1 MTQYSFEKAS
11 KAHAAGDI
19 YVGVP
24 VVQGVKAPLLSDDEL
39 IAESTSSDSTP
50 SGFVAFVLGLLLGS
64 FLWVSTQCLVILSVN
79 LFHVVSYK
87 NYVLSGVGYTFILMI
102 IWYSINVV
110 VTNEEDECLDE
121 DITYGLQDLCL
132 LGSFISQ
139 FVLYHLFSD
148 QFYNYFGFHL
158 NHSKGSNI
166 EIVLIF
172 WMLLWML
179 ITKMRHYTREQLNV
193 NLPPELRK
201 LKTSKLWYRW
211 RARPALC
218 LTLYVWV
225 S

>member
-1 MTQYSFEKAS
+1 MTQCSFEKAS

-39 IAESTSSDSTP
+39 VAESTSSDSTP
-50 SGFVAFVLGLLLGS
+50 SGFVTFVLGLLLGS

-79 LFHVVSYK
+79 LFPVVSYK

-110 VTNEEDECLDE
+110 VTNEEDDICLDE
-121 DITYGLQDLCL
+121 NITYALQDLCL

-139 FVLYHLFSD
+139 LVLNLLFSD

-158 NHSKGSNI
+158 NHSRGSNI

-172 WMLLWML
+172 WMFLWML
-179 ITKMRHYTREQLNV
+179 ITKMRHYTRAVER
-193 NLPPELRK
+193 ELATRVEK
-201 LKTSKLWYRW
+201 
-211 RARPALC
+211 AED
-218 LTLYVWV
+218 VQIMV
-225 S
+225 